1 MVFHEQQLAPH
12 DICNNGQ
19 TILDGNLSEPDKQ
32 IGRKVERGET
42 ELNDGIPELAVSPTG
57 ESREV
62 ALFVGIAPDRTAE
75 EVARKGLLDQDSL
88 AR

>member
-19 TILDGNLSEPDKQ
+19 TILTGNLSEPDKQ
-32 IGRKVERGET
+32 IGRIVEREET
-42 ELNDGIPELAVSPTG
+42 ELNDGIPDLAVSTAG

-62 ALFVGIAPDRTAE
+62 TLFVGIAPDRTAK
-75 EVARKGLLDQDSL
+75 EVARKGLLDPDSL